1 MKPVFLS
8 ILRFVLRH
16 RKVIIDGIAIL
27 FILLFV
33 YAGFTKFSEGDRFYT
48 NLYNSPLFGVKS
60 IAHIVSWAIPAL
72 EIIIAALLVWPKT
85 RLKGL
90 YAALVLMILFTVY
103 VAGIL
108 FVSPYTPCSCG
119 GVITLL
125 TWTQHFILNIIWI
138 VLAIL
143 GIILLRKQDK
153 TRNKI
158 KNSKLS
164 NYQLE

>member
-1 MKPVFLS
+1 MVYNNEN
-8 ILRFVLRH
+8 I
-16 RKVIIDGIAIL
+16 RKYTVEAISYL

-33 YAGFTKFSEGDRFYT
+33 YAGFTKLLEGDRFYN
-48 NLYNSPLFGVKS
+48 NLNNSPLVGVKS
-60 IAHIVSWAIPAL
+60 IAGIAAWSIPAL
-72 EIIIAALLVWPKT
+72 EILVAVLLTWTKT

-90 YAALVLMILFTVY
+90 YATLGLMILFTIY

-125 TWTQHFILNIIWI
+125 TWNQHFIFNIIWI

-143 GIILLRKQDK
+143 GIILFRKQD
-153 TRNKI
+153 KI

-164 NYQLE
+164 NYHWSEPY